1 MANPKRRVGSDLPVL
16 GPAGE
21 NAADFVDVEVIYAEP
36 RSHLL
41 VQLRLPA
48 GSTLRQAIE
57 ASGVTRKFPEMDL
70 VKFKL
75 GIYGKIASADV
86 VLSAQDRIEIYRP
99 LLADPTEARQQRAAA
114 ATRPGTKRK
123 R

>member
-1 MANPKRRVGSDLPVL
+1 MANPKRGTGTDLPEL
-16 GPAGE
+16 GLASE
-21 NAADFVDVEVIYAEP
+21 NDADFIDVEVIYAEP
-36 RSHLL
+36 QSHFL

-57 ASGVTRKFPEMDL
+57 ASGVTRKFSEKD
-70 VKFKL
+70 FANFQL
-75 GIYGKIASADV
+75 GIYGKITSVDV

-99 LLADPTEARQQRAAA
+99 LLADPRESRQQRAAA
-114 ATRPGTKRK
+114 GTRAGKTRQ